1 MWIGPGTRKM
11 SCIYYSMICK
21 IGVPFRVPV
30 IVAPANRSSMKR
42 RTIYFNHAMI
52 RRFSFT
58 MAVFVPL
65 VSFMISYAAGFN
77 WIRLLRVGYDLFH
90 PKTQR
95 QNQFHTYYTHITHTS
110 HNLLHRWCTHCVYI
124 RRRERL
130 KYWLFF
136 FYYSSLYLL
145 YCNTYYIIL

>member
-1 MWIGPGTRKM
+1 M
-11 SCIYYSMICK
+11 SGFARALIIVSQIIPASEKGNLAFRIVQGAVVLYRFAKKSMICK

-77 WIRLLRVGYDLFH
+77 
-90 PKTQR
+90 
-95 QNQFHTYYTHITHTS
+95 
-110 HNLLHRWCTHCVYI
+110 
-124 RRRERL
+124 
-130 KYWLFF
+130 
-136 FYYSSLYLL
+136 
-145 YCNTYYIIL
+145 